1 MKIKECKTGMPVQK
15 KKRISQ
21 SDIELTVLALPVL
34 IKTIIFAYLPMI
46 GIIIA
51 FKNLDYSKGIFGSEW
66 VGLRNFE
73 FFFKSSDCWRV
84 TRNTLCMNALFII
97 SGLVANV
104 LLALLLYRVINRS
117 KIMKAYQM
125 CMLFPHFLSWVIVA
139 VILDTVIG
147 TNGLINSLR
156 SMFGLSGVSF
166 YKEASY
172 WPIILMLS
180 NVWKWAGYASITYF
194 TVLIGIDQSQYEAAR
209 IDGASDFVI
218 MFKIQIP
225 YLVPMIVINTLV
237 SIGNIIRADFGMF
250 YYLPGPT
257 NSFTLA
263 TTDVIDTYI
272 FRSVK
277 QLGDMTMSSAVGVY
291 QSLVGFVL
299 IMISNFIVKK
309 YDASYSLF

>member
-125 CMLFPHFLSWVIVA
+125 CMLFPAF
-139 VILDTVIG
+139 
-147 TNGLINSLR
+147 
-156 SMFGLSGVSF
+156 SF
-166 YKEASY
+166 
-172 WPIILMLS
+172 
-180 NVWKWAGYASITYF
+180 VGYCCCNFRY
-194 TVLIGIDQSQYEAAR
+194 
-209 IDGASDFVI
+209 
-218 MFKIQIP
+218 
-225 YLVPMIVINTLV
+225 
-237 SIGNIIRADFGMF
+237 GNR
-250 YYLPGPT
+250 
-257 NSFTLA
+257 N
-263 TTDVIDTYI
+263 
-272 FRSVK
+272 
-277 QLGDMTMSSAVGVY
+277 
-291 QSLVGFVL
+291 
-299 IMISNFIVKK
+299 
-309 YDASYSLF
+309 